1 MIKQILFMIIMMI
14 KAMRVERNHGA
25 VGGSTARDPDAAASE
40 AEKPA
45 ESNGRK
51 RRDEE
56 AQNYGREKKDS

>member
-45 ESNGRK
+45 ESNRK
-51 RRDEE
+51 EE
-56 AQNYGREKKDS
+56 EVVEKEDQ